1 MNSALFGSGFS
12 HPQLECQKHSHIW
25 KVTEAESKKFVIN
38 NLRNEGVKISR
49 KKGSI
54 GGAVA
59 LIIGT
64 SIGTGIL
71 ALPMKTSPAV
81 TRVSSHIPTFQY
93 MSYVY

>member
-1 MNSALFGSGFS
+1 M
-12 HPQLECQKHSHIW
+12 
-25 KVTEAESKKFVIN
+25 IN
-38 NLRNEGVKISR
+38 NLRNEGVKISK

-81 TRVSSHIPTFQY
+81 TRVSSRIFQHFNTCRVY
-93 MSYVY
+93 ISGGLLVSSILIMSFYIFHSFFFKSKME